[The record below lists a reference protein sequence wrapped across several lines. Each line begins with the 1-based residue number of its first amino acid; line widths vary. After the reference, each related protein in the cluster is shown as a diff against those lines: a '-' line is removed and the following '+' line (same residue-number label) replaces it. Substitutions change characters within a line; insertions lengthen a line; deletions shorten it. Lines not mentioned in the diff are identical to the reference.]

1 MVTVYTAI
9 GSFDTRVI
17 KSKSGEPVKVPIVR
31 AMGNEYLLSEDELLL
46 WSTLAWKFMLKDDLI
61 REFNSKRAEAH
72 IFSDVSPERII
83 DILVERGLVSKGE
96 DITFEDAMYNLLAS
110 LQPKPLKIS
119 FFAKLTAAFH
129 LVIVRGMPIKAAIGC
144 LRRSGRLKGDK
155 NAIMKLIN
163 RFEMTTAEIIKCF
176 DVNAVNIKNNDEL
189 VDALSRDDAIAD
201 SIPLEMRFSDVRKS
215 IILDLTELYESRK
228 IILEN
233 LPLA

>member
-9 GSFDTRVI
+9 GSFDTRI
-17 KSKSGEPVKVPIVR
+17 INSKSGEPVKVPVVR

-61 REFNSKRAEAH
+61 REFNAKRAEAH

-83 DILVERGLVSKGE
+83 DILVQRGLVASGE
-96 DITFEDAMYNLLAS
+96 DITFEDAMYNLLAT

-119 FFAKLTAAFH
+119 FFAKLAAAFH
-129 LVIVRGMPIKAAIGC
+129 LVIIRRMPVKAAFHS

-155 NAIMKLIN
+155 SAIMRLIN
-163 RFEMTTAEIIKCF
+163 RFEITTAEIIKCF
-176 DVNAVNIKNNDEL
+176 DENTVNIKTDSEL
-189 VDALSRDDAIAD
+189 VDVLSEDDAIAD
-201 SIPLEMRFSDVRKS
+201 SIPLEMRFSDFRRS